1 MVGILRNKQR
11 DQGDNLLIPSALF
24 NVTTKFRRRIKTM
37 KRKFTVLIT
46 CLLLA
51 ALSLFAFSC
60 AGQEQPSPAAEYT
73 DLSAEEAKAKI
84 DEGEVILVDVRTQ
97 EEYDEKHIDG
107 AILIPNE
114 TITDTQPEQLPDKD
128 AEILVYCKS
137 GNRSSQAAEKLA
149 DMGYSNVHNILG
161 GISEWPY

>member
-1 MVGILRNKQR
+1 
-11 DQGDNLLIPSALF
+11 
-24 NVTTKFRRRIKTM
+24 M
-37 KRKFTVLIT
+37 KRKFTVLVT

-60 AGQEQPSPAAEYT
+60 AEQEQSSSTAEYT

-114 TITDTQPEQLPDKD
+114 TITDTEPEQLSDKD
-128 AEILVYCKS
+128 A
-137 GNRSSQAAEKLA
+137 
-149 DMGYSNVHNILG
+149 
-161 GISEWPY
+161 

>member
-1 MVGILRNKQR
+1 
-11 DQGDNLLIPSALF
+11 
-24 NVTTKFRRRIKTM
+24 M
-37 KRKFTVLIT
+37 KRKFTVLVT

-60 AGQEQPSPAAEYT
+60 AEQEQSSSTAEYT

-114 TITDTQPEQLPDKD
+114 TITDTEPEQLSDKD
-128 AEILVYCKS
+128 AEILIYCKS

-149 DMGYSNVHNILG
+149 DMGFSNVYNILG